1 MDRKELLARS
11 REASG
16 YTSTDPAPPLDVAA
30 DAAHDASLQGKLAAD
45 ARARPSVPQLR
56 AQLLDRSLP
65 MFQRMRAVFA
75 LRNRGGPAAVEAL
88 AAAFDDP
95 SALLRHELA
104 YVLGQ
109 MGDAHAVPF
118 LTAVLRKP
126 HEHVMV
132 RHECAEALGA
142 IGEPSSVPVLQEFLT
157 DPNPEVSESCEVA
170 LDLIA
175 WVNSKDLEYA
185 A

>member
-1 MDRKELLARS
+1 MDRKAQLAAS

-16 YTSTDPAPPLDVAA
+16 YTSTDPAPPQEVGSGPRAA
-30 DAAHDASLQGKLAAD
+30 DKGALAK
-45 ARARPSVPQLR
+45 PSVAELR
-56 AQLLDRSLP
+56 GRLLDRSLP
-65 MFQRMRAVFA
+65 MFQRMRAVFS
-75 LRNRGGPAAVEAL
+75 LRNRGGAEAVEAL
-88 AAAFDDP
+88 AAAFGDP

-109 MGDAHAVPF
+109 MGEPHAVPF
-118 LTAVLRKP
+118 LTTVLRKTD
-126 HEHVMV
+126 EHVMV

-142 IGEPSSVPVLQEFLT
+142 IGQAESVPVLREFLS

-175 WVNSKDLEYA
+175 WVNSKDLHYA
-185 A
+185 S